1 MYGCQEKDAAH
12 YTCYRVTEPLTIDGN
27 LQKKSWLQAPK
38 GTLVDIVTGEKA
50 PLETKIASL
59 WDNEYLYVAYWVE
72 EPDVQAK
79 LTERDS
85 LVYYENDIEL
95 FIAGKDCYY
104 EFQINAL
111 GTIYEVFYIW
121 QEAYTK
127 GSRFNTSEFDLVAR
141 KVDVLGGFQ
150 DELRHE
156 KHPRGKRWAFMD
168 WDFPGLKTAV
178 SIQGT
183 INDSSDVDKGWTV
196 ELAFPWKGMK
206 TLFGEVLKPQDK
218 MDLRINFSR
227 FEVSMDNENS
237 ENNPPGWSLN
247 AHGVY
252 DSHIPNC
259 FSYVHLSDKDL
270 KTL

>member
-1 MYGCQEKDAAH
+1 MYGCREKDVAQ
-12 YTCYRVTEPLTIDGN
+12 YTCYRVSEPINIDGN
-27 LQKKSWLQAPK
+27 LQKKPWLQAPK
-38 GTLVDIVTGEKA
+38 GTLADLVTGEKA

-59 WDNEYLYVAYWVE
+59 WDDKYLYIAYWVE
-72 EPDVQAK
+72 EPNVQAT

-85 LVYYENDIEL
+85 LVYMENDIEL

-121 QEAYTK
+121 QDAYTK
-127 GSRFNTSEFDLVAR
+127 GSRFDTSEFNLLTR

-150 DELRHE
+150 DVLRYE
-156 KHPRGKRWAFMD
+156 KHPRGRRWAFMD

-178 SIQGT
+178 TVQGT
-183 INDSSDVDKGWTV
+183 INNSSIVDQGWTV
-196 ELAFPWKGMK
+196 ELAFPWKGMRS
-206 TLFGEVLKPQDK
+206 LFGKELKPQDK
-218 MDLRINFSR
+218 TKLRMNFSR
-227 FEVSMDNENS
+227 FEVSLDNKNS

-259 FSYVHLSDKDL
+259 FSFVYLS
-270 KTL
+270 TLNL